1 VAGAAAV
8 TGWDLA
14 TWLAVLLLGPGS
26 VVVFVAF
33 LRDLRRLL
41 GAPEGRPGAQQP
53 PSSRGEGRRPA

>member
-1 VAGAAAV
+1 V